1 MVKSVH
7 LVGGIHVSL
16 TSTIKSGLKKKHD
29 SLNNFLHMIHCFTYT
44 HVHDILYWA
53 PQK

>member
-7 LVGGIHVSL
+7 LVDGIHVSL

-29 SLNNFLHMIHCFTYT
+29 SLYNFLRMIHCSSYT